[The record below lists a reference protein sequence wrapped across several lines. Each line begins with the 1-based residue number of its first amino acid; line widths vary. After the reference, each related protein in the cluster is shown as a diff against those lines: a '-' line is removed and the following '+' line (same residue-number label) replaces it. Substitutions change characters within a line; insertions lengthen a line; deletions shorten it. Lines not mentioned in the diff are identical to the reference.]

1 MIKNAHITINTNVPG
16 AIVNILTRHPIYE
29 AVLDYDPEFPHLQ
42 ERMCAT
48 LVLKSYRMGV
58 AVTENRTDRDGTLYD
73 CLSKVEETDVP
84 LRLLVLKKGY
94 VPYKQDFELVGDKE
108 LIIAVT
114 LTKEQEYRNES

>member
-29 AVLDYDPEFPHLQ
+29 AVLNYDSEFPHQ
-42 ERMCAT
+42 PHAT
-48 LVLKSYRMGV
+48 LVLEGYRMGV
-58 AVTENRTDRDGTLYD
+58 AVTENKTDRDGTLYD

-84 LRLLVLKKGY
+84 LRLLVLKEGY
-94 VPYKQDFELVGDKE
+94 APYEQDFELVGDKE

-114 LTKEQEYRNES
+114 LTKEQEYHGES